1 MWSDT
6 LKCRWGRR
14 RPFILAFAIGAY
26 LGIALILNSA
36 DLGVILGDDL
46 ASEHVCLFIYLIYC
60 QYCLIFFV
68 FKTVPIRAVLLI
80 GVGVTLL
87 GRHKRKS
94 IEIKMNLDFCGDTAN
109 SPIRAYLIDTMNSR
123 DQERGFI
130 LHAILGK

>member
-87 GRHKRKS
+87 GRRQKQ
-94 IEIKMNLDFCGDTAN
+94 IKENELRLKYVEF
-109 SPIRAYLIDTMNSR
+109 RFLW
-123 DQERGFI
+123 
-130 LHAILGK
+130 